1 MTGGIIGAWPVPLR
15 PRRGT
20 SKDGQWHWTGE
31 FSASTSGEHS
41 PSRYMRDRISDRMAL
56 VTRLLRQTPKTP
68 RKLYAL
74 HEPVRVNVVVALVS

>member
-1 MTGGIIGAWPVPLR
+1 
-15 PRRGT
+15 
-20 SKDGQWHWTGE
+20 
-31 FSASTSGEHS
+31 
-41 PSRYMRDRISDRMAL
+41 MAL